1 MIGVQSIGNQNTNK
15 SASNTSVNMN
25 NQENN
30 QNTTGDSCG
39 FKMEKP
45 KMPKFSGNVRVCA
58 TFNAD
63 FKHAI
68 ESKYTTLDAIT
79 FLRTCLQGKPL

>member
-1 MIGVQSIGNQNTNK
+1 MQSFRNQSIDT
-15 SASNTSVNMN
+15 SASNASVVN

-30 QNTTGDSCG
+30 QNTAGDSCG

-45 KMPKFSGNVRVCA
+45 KMPKFSGEVREYA
-58 TFNAD
+58 IFKAD

-68 ESKYTTLDAIT
+68 ESKYSTHDAIT
-79 FLRTCLQGKPL
+79 FLRTFSKANH